1 MAPFNV
7 VIEITLG
14 ASPFILYSSLFF
26 LSFFL
31 PLLFRCLLS
40 IGLFLA
46 VGRRCS
52 FKATRALFCL
62 PVVKV
67 NYVAGL
73 SNLKVDFKAFLDTE
87 N

>member
-31 PLLFRCLLS
+31 PLLLSLSSFDWFVFGGRSSLL
-40 IGLFLA
+40 
-46 VGRRCS
+46 V
-52 FKATRALFCL
+52 
-62 PVVKV
+62 
-67 NYVAGL
+67 
-73 SNLKVDFKAFLDTE
+73 
-87 N
+87 

>member
-1 MAPFNV
+1 M

-26 LSFFL
+26 LSFFFC
-31 PLLFRCLLS
+31 PSFFRCLLS